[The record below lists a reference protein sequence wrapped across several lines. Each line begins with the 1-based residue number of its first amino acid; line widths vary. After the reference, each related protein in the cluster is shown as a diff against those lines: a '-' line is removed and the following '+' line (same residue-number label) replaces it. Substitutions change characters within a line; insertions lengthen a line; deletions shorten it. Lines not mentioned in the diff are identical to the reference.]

1 LELHALIQFAR
12 GQRPADWLL
21 RNARLVDVF
30 SHEILDTHIAIAGD
44 RVVGLGDYPATNVL
58 DLGGRFVA
66 PGFIDAHVHIESS
79 LVPPAQFARAVLP
92 HGTTTVVADPHEIAN
107 VLGLDGIHYML
118 SASDGLPLS
127 VFVMASSCVPAT
139 HLETSGA
146 TLTADDLLT
155 LRDQPRVPGLA
166 EMMNYPGVLFGVPD
180 VLAKIDAFAGRPID
194 GHAPGL
200 SGRDLQAYLATGI
213 GSDHECTTVEE
224 ARQKLRLGMRII
236 LRQATN
242 ARNLRDL
249 LPLVTTENSRRC
261 LFGTDDR
268 VPADLLDEGH
278 VDSMVRTAIAAGVD
292 PITAIQMATLNAAE
306 WFGRR
311 DRGALAP
318 GYRADLVV
326 FDDLRDVRPSMVFAG
341 GRLVARDGR
350 PVVDLVRPAVSP
362 RNTMNVDWGRVSFAL
377 PASGPRRVRV
387 IELVPDQIVT
397 GQSVED
403 ARIVDGQAVADPA
416 SDRLKL
422 AVVERHHATGNV
434 GLGFVRGFQLRRG
447 ALASSVGHDSH
458 NIIAVGADDA
468 DLMAAVRAVAG
479 LGGGLVVVVDGQ
491 VQADQPLPIAGLMA
505 DQPIEEVRANLDRLL
520 AVARE
525 LGCPLHDPFMA
536 LSFLPLVVIPEL
548 KLSDRGLVDVGKFDF
563 VPVFAD

>member
-1 LELHALIQFAR
+1 
-12 GQRPADWLL
+12 L
-21 RNARLVDVF
+21 RNARLIDIF
-30 SHEILDTHIAIAGD
+30 SHEVLDTHIAIAGD
-44 RVVGLGDYPATNVL
+44 RVVGLGDYPANQVL
-58 DLGGRFVA
+58 DLGGRYVA
-66 PGFIDAHVHIESS
+66 PGFIDGHVHIESS
-79 LVPPAQFARAVLP
+79 LVPPAQFACAVLP
-92 HGTTTVVADPHEIAN
+92 RGTTTVVTDPHEIAN
-107 VLGLDGIHYML
+107 VLGLDGIRYML
-118 SASDGLPLS
+118 SASEGLPLS

-155 LRDQPRVPGLA
+155 LRDQPRVLGLA
-166 EMMNYPGVLFGVPD
+166 EMMNYPGVLFGIPD
-180 VLAKIDAFAGRPID
+180 VLAKIEAFAGQPID

-200 SGRDLQAYLATGI
+200 SGRDLQAYLAAGI

-224 ARQKLRLGMRII
+224 AREKLRLGVRII
-236 LRQATN
+236 LREATN

-249 LPLVTTENSRRC
+249 LPLVTSDNSRRC

-278 VDSMVRTAIAAGVD
+278 IDHMARIAIAAGVD
-292 PITAIQMATLNAAE
+292 PITVIQMATLNAAE
-306 WFGRR
+306 WFGLR

-326 FDDLRDVRPSMVFAG
+326 FDDLRDVQPSMVFAG
-341 GRLVARDGR
+341 GQLVARDTR
-350 PVVDLVRPAVSP
+350 WVTDLPQPSVSP
-362 RNTMNVDWGRVSFAL
+362 RNTMNIDWERVSFAL
-377 PASGPRRVRV
+377 PAGSPRRVRV
-387 IELVPDQIVT
+387 IELVPDQVVT

-403 ARIVDGQAVADPA
+403 AQIVDGQAVADPA
-416 SDRLKL
+416 RDLLKL
-422 AVVERHHATGNV
+422 TVVERHHATGNV
-434 GLGFVRGFQLRRG
+434 GLGFVRGFQLQRG

-458 NIIAVGADDA
+458 NIIAVGANDA
-468 DLMAAVRAVAG
+468 DLAAAVGAVAE
-479 LGGGLVVVVDGQ
+479 LGGGLVAVADGQ
-491 VQADQPLPIAGLMA
+491 VRASQPLPVAGLMA

-520 AVARE
+520 AAARE

-548 KLSDRGLVDVGKFDF
+548 KLSDRGLVDVSKFDF